1 MPRLSVLGVLEIP
14 ITTAE
19 LEIRFSGG
27 AANSNPNAS
36 LGGTKSSVSMTDAT
50 LNNLFDDVSGGE
62 SSAGDIEYRHVYI
75 HNADPSLTAQNV
87 RIYISQDSSGTGD
100 EIDIA
105 LGNAAN
111 GAEET
116 AVADESTAPSPAL
129 TFTHPTTYAGGLAPS
144 NVANGSHC
152 SLWVRRTVNVGGA
165 AKTNNT
171 AIWNVDCDTA
181 E

>member
-1 MPRLSVLGVLEIP
+1 MP

-27 AANSNPNAS
+27 AGNSDPNAS
-36 LGGTKSSVSMTDAT
+36 LGGVKSSVVMTDNT

-62 SSAGDIEYRHVYI
+62 SLSGDTEYRHVYI

-87 RIYISQDSSGTGD
+87 RIYISSDTTGTGD
-100 EIDIA
+100 EINIA

-111 GAEET
+111 GAQET
-116 AVADESTAPSPAL
+116 AVANESTAPSPVL

-144 NVANGSHC
+144 NLANASHV
-152 SLWVRRTVNVGGA
+152 SLWIQRVVNVAGA

-171 AIWNVDCDTA
+171 AIWNVDADTA